1 MRNWKST
8 NKAGF
13 TLVEIM
19 IVVLIMGMLMAIAVQ
34 TFVPARERSRAKAC
48 VANLHE
54 LDRAKLQW
62 AMDTK
67 AQNNA
72 TPGITDLSPTYMREV
87 PECPS
92 GGTYSINDVSSD
104 PTCSIGANTIDPSYS
119 HTLQ

>member
-1 MRNWKST
+1 MRGGQST
-8 NKAGF
+8 RQAGF

-19 IVVLIMGMLMAIAVQ
+19 IVVLIIGMLMSIAVQ

-48 VANLHE
+48 MANLHE
-54 LDRAKLQW
+54 LDSAKLQW

-72 TPGITDLSPTYMREV
+72 TPAMTDLSPTYMREV

-92 GGTYSINDVSSD
+92 GGAYGINNVSSV
-104 PTCSIGANTIDPSYS
+104 PTCSVGASPDDPAFSHTID
-119 HTLQ
+119 